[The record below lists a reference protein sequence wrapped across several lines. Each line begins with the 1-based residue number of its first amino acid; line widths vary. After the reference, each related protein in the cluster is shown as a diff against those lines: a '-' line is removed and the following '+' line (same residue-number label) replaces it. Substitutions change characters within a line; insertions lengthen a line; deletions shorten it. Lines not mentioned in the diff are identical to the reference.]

1 MAEDSDPESKTEEPS
16 AKKLSDARAK
26 GDVVKSADIPQLA
39 SLTGAVSVILLAGG
53 WLTRDLVSALYPFI
67 AHAGTIEISSGGAVL
82 IMKQAVM
89 AALPPLLLV
98 MIVTATLGV
107 IANVSQTGFMLTPDK
122 LKPDFSKL
130 NVLKGLTRIFGMDG
144 LVQFAK
150 SVLKI
155 GVTAFIAWMV
165 LKPNVGEV
173 RNLVGMD
180 VSLLIPE
187 ALKLS
192 KKLLIMVIIF
202 LVATAAFDYFWQRI
216 RFMNR
221 MRMTLQEVKD
231 EYKQSDGDPHIKGKR
246 RQIQMQRSRQRMM
259 QAVPKATVVV
269 MNPTHYAVA
278 LKYEAGET
286 PAPMCVAK
294 GVDELALKIRA
305 LAEEH
310 GVPVLEDPPL
320 ARALYASVEVDQ
332 EIPVEHFEAVAK
344 VISFI
349 MNGKKPQSRPE
360 GRAGQRA
367 RPL

>member
-1 MAEDSDPESKTEEPS
+1 MADDSDPESKTEEPS

-26 GDVVKSADIPQLA
+26 GDVVKSADIAQLA
-39 SLTGAVSVILLAGG
+39 SLAGAVSVILIAGG
-53 WLTRDLVSALYPFI
+53 WLTRDLANALYPFI
-67 AHAGTIEISSGGAVL
+67 AHAGTIELSSGGAMLV
-82 IMKQAVM
+82 MKQAVM
-89 AALPPLLLV
+89 AAMPPLVLV
-98 MIVTATLGV
+98 MVVASALGV
-107 IANVSQTGFMLTPDK
+107 VANVAQTGFMLTPDK
-122 LKPDFSKL
+122 LKPELSKL
-130 NVLKGLTRIFGMDG
+130 DPMKGLGRIFGMQG
-144 LVQFAK
+144 MIQFAK
-150 SVLKI
+150 SIVKI
-155 GVTAFIAWMV
+155 AVTAIIAWMV

-180 VSLLIPE
+180 VVTMIPE
-187 ALKLS
+187 AIKLS

-202 LVATAAFDYFWQRI
+202 LVATSAFDWFIQRQQ
-216 RFMNR
+216 FMKR

-231 EYKQSDGDPHIKGKR
+231 EFKQSDGDPHIKGKR

-278 LKYEAGET
+278 LKYEPGET

-305 LAEEH
+305 IAEEH

-320 ARALYASVEVDQ
+320 ARALHASVEVDE

-349 MNGKKPQSRPE
+349 MNGKKPQARQP
-360 GRAGQRA
+360 ARA

>member
-1 MAEDSDPESKTEEPS
+1 MADDTDPESKTEDPS

-39 SLTGAVSVILLAGG
+39 SLLGAVSVILIAGG
-53 WLTRDLVSALYPFI
+53 WLTRDLANALYPFI
-67 AHAGTIEISSGGAVL
+67 AHAGTIDLSSGGAMVV
-82 IMKQAVM
+82 MKQATL
-89 AALPPLLLV
+89 AAMPPLLMV
-98 MIVTATLGV
+98 MVVTAALGV
-107 IANVSQTGFMLTPDK
+107 IANISQTGFMMTPDK

-130 NVLKGLTRIFGMDG
+130 DLMKGLVRIFGPDG

-150 SVLKI
+150 SVVKI
-155 GVTAFIAWMV
+155 AVTAFITWIV
-165 LKPNVGEV
+165 LKPHVGEV
-173 RNLVGMD
+173 QNLVGMD
-180 VSLLIPE
+180 VATMIPE
-187 ALKLS
+187 AVKLAT
-192 KKLLIMVIIF
+192 KLLIAVIIF
-202 LVATAAFDYFWQRI
+202 LVGTSAFDYFWQRM
-216 RFMNR
+216 RFMKR

-286 PAPMCVAK
+286 PAPLCVAK

-305 LAEEH
+305 IAEEH

-320 ARALYASVEVDQ
+320 ARALYASVEIDE

-349 MNGKKPQSRPE
+349 MNGKKPQARE
-360 GRAGQRA
+360 QARA

>member
-1 MAEDSDPESKTEEPS
+1 MADDTDPESKTEEPS
-16 AKKLSDARAK
+16 AKRLSDARAK

-39 SLTGAVSVILLAGG
+39 SLAGAVSVVLVAGG
-53 WLTRDLVSALYPFI
+53 WLTRDLASALYPFI
-67 AHAGTIEISSGGAVL
+67 AHAGTIELSSGGAMVV
-82 IMKQAVM
+82 MKQATL
-89 AALPPLLLV
+89 AALPPLILV
-98 MIVTATLGV
+98 MLVTAFAGAAAH
-107 IANVSQTGFMLTPDK
+107 IAQSGFLLTPEK
-122 LKPDFSKL
+122 LKPDFNKL
-130 NVLKGLTRIFGMDG
+130 DLIKGLGRIFGIDG
-144 LVQFAK
+144 FVQFAK
-150 SVLKI
+150 SAVKFL
-155 GVTAFIAWMV
+155 VTGLIAWIV
-165 LKPNVGEV
+165 LKPHVGEV

-180 VSLLIPE
+180 PAAMLPE

-192 KKLLIMVIIF
+192 KSLLLAVMLF
-202 LVATAAFDYFWQRI
+202 LAATAAFDWFWQRQ

-221 MRMTLQEVKD
+221 MRMTLQEVK
-231 EYKQSDGDPHIKGKR
+231 EEFKQSDGDPHIKGKR

-286 PAPMCVAK
+286 PAPLCVAK

-305 LAEEH
+305 VAEEH

-320 ARALYASVEVDQ
+320 ARALYASVEVDE

-349 MNGKKPQSRPE
+349 LNGKKPQSR
-360 GRAGQRA
+360 A

>member
-1 MAEDSDPESKTEEPS
+1 MADDTDPESKTEEPS

-39 SLTGAVSVILLAGG
+39 SLAGAVSVILIAGG
-53 WLTRDLVSALYPFI
+53 WLTRDLMAALYPFI
-67 AHAGTIEISSGGAVL
+67 AHAGTIDLSSGGAMVV
-82 IMKQAVM
+82 MKQATL
-89 AALPPLLLV
+89 AALPPLVLV
-98 MIVTATLGV
+98 MIATAVLGV
-107 IANVSQTGFMLTPDK
+107 VANLAQTGFMLTPDK
-122 LKPDFSKL
+122 LKPDFNKL
-130 NVLKGLTRIFGMDG
+130 DLLKGLGRIFGMDG

-155 GVTAFIAWMV
+155 GVTALIAWMV

-180 VSLLIPE
+180 VAAMIPE
-187 ALKLS
+187 AVELS
-192 KKLLIMVIIF
+192 KKLLMMVIIF
-202 LVATAAFDYFWQRI
+202 LVATAAFDWFWQRQ

-221 MRMTLQEVKD
+221 MRMTLQEVK
-231 EYKQSDGDPHIKGKR
+231 EEFKQSDGDPHIKGKR

-278 LKYEAGET
+278 LKYEPGET
-286 PAPMCVAK
+286 PAPLCVAK

-305 LAEEH
+305 IAEEH

-320 ARALYASVEVDQ
+320 ARALHASVEVDE

-349 MNGKKPQSRPE
+349 MNGKKPQARQ
-360 GRAGQRA
+360 ATRA

>member
-1 MAEDSDPESKTEEPS
+1 MADDTDPESKTEEPS
-16 AKKLSDARAK
+16 AKRLSDARAK

-39 SLTGAVSVILLAGG
+39 SLVGAVSVVILAGG
-53 WLTRDLVSALYPFI
+53 WLTRDLSAALYPFI
-67 AHAGTIEISSGGAVL
+67 AHAGTIDLSSGGAMVV
-82 IMKQAVM
+82 MKQATM
-89 AALPPLLLV
+89 AALPPLILV
-98 MIVTATLGV
+98 MLVSALAGAV
-107 IANVSQTGFMLTPDK
+107 AHIAQSGFLLTPSK

-130 NVLKGLTRIFGMDG
+130 DLIKGLGRIFGIDG

-150 SVLKI
+150 SAVKFL
-155 GVTAFIAWMV
+155 VTGLIAWMV
-165 LKPNVGEV
+165 LKPHVGEV
-173 RNLVGMD
+173 RNLVGLDPALMLPEAMKLSK
-180 VSLLIPE
+180 SLLI
-187 ALKLS
+187 A
-192 KKLLIMVIIF
+192 VIIF
-202 LVATAAFDYFWQRI
+202 LTGTAAFDWFWQRQ

-221 MRMTLQEVKD
+221 MRMTLQEVK
-231 EYKQSDGDPHIKGKR
+231 EEFKQSDGDPHIKGKR

-259 QAVPKATVVV
+259 QQVPKATVVV

-286 PAPMCVAK
+286 PAPLCVAK

-305 LAEEH
+305 IAEEH

-320 ARALYASVEVDQ
+320 ARALYASVEVDE

-349 MNGKKPQSRPE
+349 LNGKKPQSR
-360 GRAGQRA
+360 A

>member
-1 MAEDSDPESKTEEPS
+1 MADDSDPESKTEEPS

-39 SLTGAVSVILLAGG
+39 SLAGAVSVILIAGG
-53 WLTRDLVSALYPFI
+53 WLTRDLMVALYPFI

-107 IANVSQTGFMLTPDK
+107 IANVGQTGFMLTPEK
-122 LKPDFSKL
+122 LKPDFSKFDL
-130 NVLKGLTRIFGMDG
+130 MKGITRIFGPDG

-150 SVLKI
+150 SVVKI
-155 GVTAFIAWMV
+155 FVTGFIAWMV
-165 LKPNVGEV
+165 LKPNVNEV

-180 VSLLIPE
+180 VGLMIPE

-192 KKLLIMVIIF
+192 KKLLMMVVIF
-202 LVATAAFDYFWQRI
+202 LIATAAFDYFWQRI

-221 MRMTLQEVKD
+221 MRMTLQEVKE

-278 LKYEAGET
+278 LKYEPGET
-286 PAPMCVAK
+286 PAPLCVAK
-294 GVDELALKIRA
+294 GVDDLALKIRA
-305 LAEEH
+305 VAEEH
-310 GVPVLEDPPL
+310 GVTVLEDPPL
-320 ARALYASVEVDQ
+320 ARALYASVEIDQ

-344 VISFI
+344 VISFV
-349 MNGKKPQSRPE
+349 MNGKKPKARE
-360 GRAGQRA
+360 GQRA

>member
-1 MAEDSDPESKTEEPS
+1 MADDTDPESKTEEPS

-53 WLTRDLVSALYPFI
+53 WLTRDLMAALYPFI

-82 IMKQAVM
+82 LMKQAVM
-89 AALPPLLLV
+89 AAMPPLLLV
-98 MIVTATLGV
+98 MIVTCTMGV
-107 IANVSQTGFMLTPDK
+107 IANVSQTGFMLTTDK

-130 NVLKGLTRIFGMDG
+130 DLLKGVTRILGPDG
-144 LVQFAK
+144 LMQFAK
-150 SVLKI
+150 SVVKI
-155 GVTAFIAWMV
+155 FVTGLIAWMV

-180 VSLLIPE
+180 PSLLLPE
-187 ALKLS
+187 AIKLS
-192 KKLLIMVIIF
+192 KKMLIMVIIF

-221 MRMTLQEVKD
+221 MRMTLQEVKE

-278 LKYEAGET
+278 LRYEPGET

-305 LAEEH
+305 VAEEH
-310 GVPVLEDPPL
+310 GVTVLEDPPL
-320 ARALYASVEVDQ
+320 ARALYASVEIDE
-332 EIPVEHFEAVAK
+332 EIPIEHFEAVAK
-344 VISFI
+344 VISFV
-349 MNGKKPQSRPE
+349 MNGKKPQARE
-360 GRAGQRA
+360 GQRA

>member
-1 MAEDSDPESKTEEPS
+1 MADDTDPESKTEEPS
-16 AKKLSDARAK
+16 AKRLSDARAK

-39 SLTGAVSVILLAGG
+39 SLVGAVSMIILAGG
-53 WLTRDLVSALYPFI
+53 WLARDLSSALYPFI
-67 AHAGTIEISSGGAVL
+67 AHAGTIDLSSGGAMVV
-82 IMKQAVM
+82 MKQATL
-89 AALPPLLLV
+89 AALPSLILV
-98 MIVTATLGV
+98 MVVSALAGAFAH
-107 IANVSQTGFMLTPDK
+107 IAQSGFLLTPDK
-122 LKPDFSKL
+122 LKPDFAKL
-130 NVLKGLTRIFGMDG
+130 DLIKGLGRIFGPDG

-150 SVLKI
+150 STVKVL
-155 GVTAFIAWMV
+155 VTALIAWML
-165 LKPNVGEV
+165 LKPHVGEV
-173 RNLVGMD
+173 RNLVGLD
-180 VSLLIPE
+180 PAAVLPE

-192 KKLLIMVIIF
+192 KSLLIAVIIF
-202 LVATAAFDYFWQRI
+202 MTATAAFDWFWQRH

-231 EYKQSDGDPHIKGKR
+231 EFKQSDGDPHIKGKR

-278 LKYEAGET
+278 LRYEQGET
-286 PAPMCVAK
+286 PAPLCVAK

-305 LAEEH
+305 VAEEH

-320 ARALYASVEVDQ
+320 ARALYASVEVDE

-349 MNGKKPQSRPE
+349 LNGKKPQ
-360 GRAGQRA
+360 ARA

>member
-1 MAEDSDPESKTEEPS
+1 MADDTDPESKTEEPS

-39 SLTGAVSVILLAGG
+39 SLLGAVSVVLMAGG
-53 WLTRDLVSALYPFI
+53 WMTRDLANALVPFI
-67 AHAGTIEISSGGAVL
+67 AHAGTTELTSGGAMVVL
-82 IMKQAVM
+82 RQAVD
-89 AALPPLLLV
+89 AALPPLVLV
-98 MIVTATLGV
+98 MVVASVAGAL
-107 IANVSQTGFMLTPDK
+107 ANVAQTGFMLTPDK
-122 LKPDFSKL
+122 LKPDFGKL
-130 NVLKGLTRIFGMDG
+130 NVLAGLGRIFGMDG
-144 LVQFAK
+144 MIQFAK
-150 SVLKI
+150 SVVKI
-155 GVTAFIAWMV
+155 GVTGLIAWMV
-165 LKPNVGEV
+165 MKPNVGEV

-180 VSLLIPE
+180 PALVLPE
-187 ALKLS
+187 AMKLS
-192 KKLLIMVIIF
+192 KSLFMAVILF
-202 LVATAAFDYFWQRI
+202 LAITAGFDWFLQRQ

-231 EYKQSDGDPHIKGKR
+231 EFKQSDGDPHIKGKR

-278 LKYEAGET
+278 LKYEPGET
-286 PAPMCVAK
+286 PAPLCVAK
-294 GVDELALKIRA
+294 GVDDLALKIRA
-305 LAEEH
+305 IAEEH

-320 ARALYASVEVDQ
+320 ARALHASVEIDQ

-349 MNGKKPQSRPE
+349 MNGKKPQSRP
-360 GRAGQRA
+360 ASRA

>member
-39 SLTGAVSVILLAGG
+39 SLAGAVSVILIAGG
-53 WLTRDLVSALYPFI
+53 WLTRDLMAALYPFI
-67 AHAGTIEISSGGAVL
+67 AHAGTIEISSGGAML
-82 IMKQAVM
+82 LMKQAVM

-98 MIVTATLGV
+98 MIVTCTMGV

-122 LKPDFSKL
+122 LKPDLNKL
-130 NVLKGLTRIFGMDG
+130 NLLKGLTRIFGPDG

-150 SVLKI
+150 SVVKI
-155 GVTAFIAWMV
+155 GVTALIAWMV

-180 VSLLIPE
+180 VALMLPE
-187 ALKLS
+187 AIKLS
-192 KKLLIMVIIF
+192 RKLLIMVIIF

-221 MRMTLQEVKD
+221 MRMTLQEVKE

-278 LKYEAGET
+278 LKYEPGET
-286 PAPMCVAK
+286 SAPLCVAK
-294 GVDELALKIRA
+294 GVDDLALKIRA
-305 LAEEH
+305 VAEEH
-310 GVPVLEDPPL
+310 GVTVLEDPPL
-320 ARALYASVEVDQ
+320 ARALYASVEIDQ

-344 VISFI
+344 VISFV
-349 MNGKKPQSRPE
+349 MNGKKPKARE
-360 GRAGQRA
+360 GRRA

>member
-1 MAEDSDPESKTEEPS
+1 MADDSDPESKTEEPS

-26 GDVVKSADIPQLA
+26 GDVVKSADIAQLA
-39 SLTGAVSVILLAGG
+39 SLAGAVSVLLIAGG
-53 WLTRDLVSALYPFI
+53 WLTRDLANALYPFI
-67 AHAGTIEISSGGAVL
+67 AHAGTIELSSGGAMLV
-82 IMKQAVM
+82 MKQAVM
-89 AALPPLLLV
+89 AALPPLVLV
-98 MIVTATLGV
+98 MVVASALGV
-107 IANVSQTGFMLTPDK
+107 VANVAQTGFMLTPDK
-122 LKPDFSKL
+122 LKPELSKL
-130 NVLKGLTRIFGMDG
+130 DPMKGLGRIFGMQG
-144 LVQFAK
+144 MIQFAK
-150 SVLKI
+150 SIVKI
-155 GVTAFIAWMV
+155 GVTAIIAWMV

-180 VSLLIPE
+180 VVSLIPE
-187 ALKLS
+187 AIKLS

-202 LVATAAFDYFWQRI
+202 LVATSAFDWFIQRQQ
-216 RFMNR
+216 FMKR

-231 EYKQSDGDPHIKGKR
+231 EFKQSDGDPHIKGKR

-278 LKYEAGET
+278 LKYEPGET

-305 LAEEH
+305 IAEEH

-320 ARALYASVEVDQ
+320 ARALHASVEVDE

-349 MNGKKPQSRPE
+349 MNGKKPQARQP
-360 GRAGQRA
+360 ARA

>member
-1 MAEDSDPESKTEEPS
+1 MADDTDPESKTEEPS

-39 SLTGAVSVILLAGG
+39 SLAGAVSVILIAGS
-53 WLTRDLVSALYPFI
+53 WLTRDLMAALYPFI
-67 AHAGTIEISSGGAVL
+67 AHAGVIELSSGGAMVV
-82 IMKQAVM
+82 MRQALM

-98 MIVTATLGV
+98 MIVASVMGV
-107 IANVSQTGFMLTPDK
+107 LANVSQTGFMLTPDK
-122 LKPDFSKL
+122 IKPDFNKL
-130 NVLKGLTRIFGMDG
+130 DLLKGLGRIFGIDG
-144 LVQFAK
+144 MVQFAK
-150 SVLKI
+150 SILKI
-155 GVTAFIAWMV
+155 GVTAFIAYLV
-165 LKPNVGEV
+165 LKPRVGEV

-180 VSLLIPE
+180 PSLLIPE
-187 ALKLS
+187 AMKLS
-192 KKLLIMVIIF
+192 KTLLIAVIIF
-202 LVATAAFDYFWQRI
+202 LVATAAFDWFWQRQ

-221 MRMTLQEVKD
+221 MRMTLQEVK
-231 EYKQSDGDPHIKGKR
+231 EEFKQSDGDPHIKGKR

-286 PAPMCVAK
+286 PAPLCVAK
-294 GVDELALKIRA
+294 GVDELALKIRSI
-305 LAEEH
+305 AEEH

-320 ARALYASVEVDQ
+320 ARALYASVEVDE

-349 MNGKKPQSRPE
+349 LNGKKPKERSAP
-360 GRAGQRA
+360 RA

>member
-1 MAEDSDPESKTEEPS
+1 MADDTDPESKTEEPS

-39 SLTGAVSVILLAGG
+39 SLTGAVSVILIAGG
-53 WLTRDLVSALYPFI
+53 WMTRDLASALVPFI
-67 AHAGTIEISSGGAVL
+67 AHAGTTDLSSGGAMVV
-82 IMKQAVM
+82 MKRATM
-89 AALPPLLLV
+89 AALPPLVLV
-98 MIVTATLGV
+98 MVVSAVMGV
-107 IANVSQTGFMLTPDK
+107 IANVAQTGFMLTPDK

-130 NVLKGLTRIFGMDG
+130 DVMKGLGRIFGMDG
-144 LVQFAK
+144 FIQFAK
-150 SVLKI
+150 SIVKI
-155 GVTAFIAWMV
+155 GVTALIAWMV

-180 VSLLIPE
+180 VAAMIPE
-187 ALKLS
+187 AMKLA

-202 LVATAAFDYFWQRI
+202 LVATAAFDWFIQRQ

-221 MRMTLQEVKD
+221 MRMTLQEVKE

-278 LKYEAGET
+278 LKYDAGET
-286 PAPMCVAK
+286 PAPLCVAK
-294 GVDELALKIRA
+294 GMDELALKIRA
-305 LAEEH
+305 IAEEH

-320 ARALYASVEVDQ
+320 ARALYASVEIDE

-349 MNGKKPQSRPE
+349 MNGKKPQSRQGP
-360 GRAGQRA
+360 RA

>member
-1 MAEDSDPESKTEEPS
+1 MADDQDPESKTEEPS

-39 SLTGAVSVILLAGG
+39 SLAGAVSVILLAGG
-53 WLTRDLVSALYPFI
+53 WLTRDLAAALVPFI
-67 AHAGTIEISSGGAVL
+67 SQAGTIDLSSGGAMIV
-82 IMKQAVM
+82 MKRALF

-98 MIVTATLGV
+98 MVVTGFAGAAAH
-107 IANVSQTGFMLTPDK
+107 IAQTGFMLTPEK
-122 LKPDFSKL
+122 IKPDFNKL
-130 NVLKGLTRIFGMDG
+130 DLIKGLGRLFGIDG
-144 LVQFAK
+144 LVQFLK
-150 SVLKI
+150 SALKFL
-155 GVTAFIAWMV
+155 VTGLIAWIV
-165 LKPNVGEV
+165 LKPHVGEV

-180 VSLLIPE
+180 PVLLLPE
-187 ALKLS
+187 AMKLS
-192 KKLLIMVIIF
+192 KSLLLAVILF
-202 LVATAAFDYFWQRI
+202 LAAMAAFDYFWQRQ

-221 MRMTLQEVKD
+221 MRMTLQEVKE

-259 QAVPKATVVV
+259 QQVPKATVVV

-286 PAPMCVAK
+286 PAPLCVAK

-305 LAEEH
+305 IAEEH

-320 ARALYASVEVDQ
+320 ARALYASVEVDE

-349 MNGKKPQSRPE
+349 LNGKKPQSR
-360 GRAGQRA
+360 A

>member
-1 MAEDSDPESKTEEPS
+1 MADDTDPESKTEEPS

-39 SLTGAVSVILLAGG
+39 SLAGAVSVILIAGG
-53 WLTRDLVSALYPFI
+53 WLTRDLMAALYPFI
-67 AHAGTIEISSGGAVL
+67 AHAGTIELSSGGAMVV
-82 IMKQAVM
+82 MKQATM
-89 AALPPLLLV
+89 AALPPLVLV
-98 MIVTATLGV
+98 MIVTAVLGV
-107 IANVSQTGFMLTPDK
+107 VANVAQTGFMLTPDK
-122 LKPDFSKL
+122 LKPDFNKL
-130 NVLKGLTRIFGMDG
+130 DLLKGLTRIFGMDG
-144 LVQFAK
+144 FIQFAK
-150 SVLKI
+150 SVVKI
-155 GVTAFIAWMV
+155 GVTGVIAWMV

-180 VSLLIPE
+180 VAALIPE

-202 LVATAAFDYFWQRI
+202 LVATAAFDWFIQRQ

-221 MRMTLQEVKD
+221 MRMTLQEVKE

-278 LKYEAGET
+278 LKYEPGET

-305 LAEEH
+305 IAEEH

-320 ARALYASVEVDQ
+320 ARALHASVEVDE

-349 MNGKKPQSRPE
+349 MNGKKPQARGE
-360 GRAGQRA
+360 ARQQARA

>member
-1 MAEDSDPESKTEEPS
+1 MADDTDPESKTEEPS

-39 SLTGAVSVILLAGG
+39 SLAGAVSVILIAGG
-53 WLTRDLVSALYPFI
+53 WLTRDLMAALYPFI
-67 AHAGTIEISSGGAVL
+67 AHAGTIDLSSGGAMVV
-82 IMKQAVM
+82 MKQATL
-89 AALPPLLLV
+89 AALPPLVLV
-98 MIVTATLGV
+98 MIATAVLGV
-107 IANVSQTGFMLTPDK
+107 VANVAQTGFMLTPDK
-122 LKPDFSKL
+122 LKPDFNKL
-130 NVLKGLTRIFGMDG
+130 DLLKGLGRIFGMDG

-155 GVTAFIAWMV
+155 GVTALIAWMV

-180 VSLLIPE
+180 VAAMIPE
-187 ALKLS
+187 AVELS
-192 KKLLIMVIIF
+192 KKLLMMVIIF
-202 LVATAAFDYFWQRI
+202 LVATAAFDWFWQRQ

-221 MRMTLQEVKD
+221 MRMTLQEVK
-231 EYKQSDGDPHIKGKR
+231 EEFKQSDGDPHIKGKR

-278 LKYEAGET
+278 LKYEPGET
-286 PAPMCVAK
+286 PAPLCVAK

-305 LAEEH
+305 IAEEH

-320 ARALYASVEVDQ
+320 ARALHASVEVDE

-349 MNGKKPQSRPE
+349 MNGKKPQARQ
-360 GRAGQRA
+360 ATRA